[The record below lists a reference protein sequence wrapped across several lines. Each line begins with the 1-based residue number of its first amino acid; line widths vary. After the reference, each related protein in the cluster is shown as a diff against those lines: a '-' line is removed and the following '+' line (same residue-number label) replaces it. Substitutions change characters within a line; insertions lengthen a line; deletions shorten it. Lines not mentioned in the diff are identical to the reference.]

1 MNEQEARE
9 ALIEW
14 ETSNANKENKALY
27 EARLKFLRDQ
37 LSNIVGERRAG
48 KEEGFKEGMKHGI
61 EQGMKQVMEQGMKQG
76 MRQLIQNMVKNGATV
91 SEIAKMTG
99 VGEEEVR
106 ELLSE
111 K

>member
-1 MNEQEARE
+1 MNEQEVRE

-14 ETSNANKENKALY
+14 ETLSAIKENKALY
-27 EARLKFLRDQ
+27 EARLKFLRDH

-48 KEEGFKEGMKHGI
+48 KEEGFKEGMKHG
-61 EQGMKQVMEQGMKQG
+61 MKQG
-76 MRQLIQNMVKNGATV
+76 MKQLIQNMVKNGETV
-91 SEIAKMTG
+91 SVIAKMTG
-99 VGEEEVR
+99 IKEEEVQ

>member
-1 MNEQEARE
+1 MFNTGTR
-9 ALIEW
+9 
-14 ETSNANKENKALY
+14 SSANKENKALY

-48 KEEGFKEGMKHGI
+48 KEEGLKHGI
-61 EQGMKQVMEQGMKQG
+61 EQGMKQGMK
-76 MRQLIQNMVKNGATV
+76 QLIQNIVKNGATV
-91 SEIAKMTG
+91 SEIAKMAG
-99 VGEEEVR
+99 IEEDEVR